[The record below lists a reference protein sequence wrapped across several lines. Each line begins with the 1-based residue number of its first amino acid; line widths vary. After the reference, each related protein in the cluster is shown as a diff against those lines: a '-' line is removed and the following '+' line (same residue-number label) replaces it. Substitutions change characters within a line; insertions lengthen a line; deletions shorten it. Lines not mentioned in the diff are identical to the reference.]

1 VRPIECF
8 SAGWQLVRPQYLLM
22 VGISAAAILVGS
34 MAPLGILLGP
44 LMCGLY
50 LCLFALMRGERVEFG
65 LLFKGFD
72 HFVPSLIATL
82 IQMVPMLI
90 VLLPAYLAL
99 MVLFVM
105 AGAAGARDHE
115 AAAPALGAMVV
126 LAIALF
132 VFLFLVSIVVGVFFA
147 FTYPLIVDRR
157 LAGWDACRAS
167 ARAVLAN
174 LGGMLGLVLIN
185 MVLGMVGM
193 LLCYVGALLVL
204 PIGFGALAVAYR
216 RVFPDGSTSLG
227 IQITHDGVGES
238 S

>member
-1 VRPIECF
+1 
-8 SAGWQLVRPQYLLM
+8 VRPQYLLM
-22 VGISAAAILVGS
+22 VGISAVAVLAGG
-34 MAPLGILLGP
+34 MAPLGVLLGP

-50 LCLFALMRGERVEFG
+50 LCMFALMNGERVEFG
-65 LLFKGFD
+65 LIFKGFD

-82 IQMVPMLI
+82 IQMVPMFI
-90 VLLPAYLAL
+90 VMIPAYLVF

-115 AAAPALGAMVV
+115 AAGPVLGVMMVA
-126 LAIALF
+126 AIALF
-132 VFLFLVSIVVGVFFA
+132 LVIMLASVVIGVFFA

-157 LAGWDACRAS
+157 LSGWDACRTS

-174 LGGMLGLVLIN
+174 LGGMLGLVLLN
-185 MVLGMVGM
+185 VALGMAGL

-216 RVFPDGSTSLG
+216 RVFP
-227 IQITHDGVGES
+227 
-238 S
+238 